1 MSRMV
6 GVGVA
11 KSYPREVAQGRRPPV
26 PWEGPIDQNFGVK
39 CRRRGEGMYKLMGR
53 EVGGG

>member
-1 MSRMV
+1 MV

-11 KSYPREVAQGRRPPV
+11 RSYPREVAQGRRPPV
-26 PWEGPIDQNFGVK
+26 PWEGPIGQNFGVR